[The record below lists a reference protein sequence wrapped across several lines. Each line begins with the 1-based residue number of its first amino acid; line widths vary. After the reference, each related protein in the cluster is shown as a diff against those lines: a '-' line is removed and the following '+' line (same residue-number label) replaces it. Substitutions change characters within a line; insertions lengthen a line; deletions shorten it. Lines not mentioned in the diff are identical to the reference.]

1 MKTKIFSVALM
12 FAALTLTACGS
23 NNQSTSSASAK
34 PSTSNPTSQ
43 KTSSTPASTSSAA
56 PVHEHNWEKTADNA
70 EEAGFAKTAKYKC
83 KDNEHYALRWSA
95 KDMNEEASLAACGL
109 TAKDNTVYAE
119 INADN
124 IRLRKAEND
133 QGTEALGT
141 HVVYKV
147 KAAAAMQNVG
157 FEFEATT
164 KSGFSVPV
172 FDYVSG
178 DQQQGY
184 IKKADGTLELT
195 TKRYG
200 LRVNGAEVTLGEDLY
215 DDVDGEHGWW
225 NWNVKFN
232 LQAGEN
238 TIDVYCLGGYR
249 AYIENFQL
257 VAGSAF

>member
-12 FAALTLTACGS
+12 FAAMTLTACGS
-23 NNQSTSSASAK
+23 NNTSSSASAK
-34 PSTSNPTSQ
+34 PSTSNATTQ
-43 KTSSTPASTSSAA
+43 KTSSQPASTTSAA
-56 PVHEHNWEKTADNA
+56 PVHEHNWEKTADGA
-70 EEAGFAKTAKYKC
+70 TEAGFAKADKYKC
-83 KDNEHYALRWSA
+83 KGNEHYALRWAA

-109 TAKDNTVYAE
+109 TAKDTTVYAE
-119 INADN
+119 VNTDN

-147 KAAAAMQNVG
+147 KATAAMQNVG

-164 KSGFSVPV
+164 KSGYTVPV

-184 IKKADGTLELT
+184 VKKADGTLELT

-200 LRVNGAEVTLGEDLY
+200 LRVNGAEVTLGDDLY
-215 DDVDGEHGWW
+215 DEVDGEHGWF
-225 NWNVKFN
+225 NWNVKFD
-232 LQAGEN
+232 LKAGEN

-257 VAGSAF
+257 VAGTAF